1 MHAAQRGA
9 GAGAVGG
16 GLPGRAAAAAAE
28 EEEDVGMVP
37 LEVSDEMW
45 RFALVGQCADQ
56 MFEKLERELLLR
68 DLTVA
73 SRP

>member
-1 MHAAQRGA
+1 
-9 GAGAVGG
+9 VGG
-16 GLPGRAAAAAAE
+16 GAAAE

-68 DLTVA
+68 DLTVSCLDA
-73 SRP
+73 P